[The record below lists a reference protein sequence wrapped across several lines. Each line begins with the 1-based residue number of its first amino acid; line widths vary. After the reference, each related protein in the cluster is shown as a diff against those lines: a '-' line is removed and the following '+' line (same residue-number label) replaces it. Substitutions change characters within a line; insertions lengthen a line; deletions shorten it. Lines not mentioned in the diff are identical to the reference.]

1 MCNLNNMISTSG
13 EFPVLQFCIKYNVN
27 NENYNI
33 SKLLR
38 NLYQFT
44 FPNKPYI
51 MIETIETY

>member
-44 FPNKPYI
+44 FPNILAVHYD
-51 MIETIETY
+51 